1 MNHFAGLDV
10 SLKRTAICIVDR
22 DGNIVREGVTDTEP
36 EVLISWLRSAGF
48 AFQRIGL
55 EAGQC
60 SSWLHKGLSQS
71 GLPVICVETR
81 HAKSV
86 MQAQNVKTDRND
98 ARALAQMMRTGW
110 FKAVHIKTEDSQKLR
125 ALMGSRRCL
134 LDKQRDLN
142 NHIRAA
148 LRTFGFKVGL
158 IGQSRFEE
166 RVRELIVA
174 DGDLQALVVPLLEA
188 RRTLGEQARV
198 LTRLIGRLVRSDAIC
213 RRFMTVPGV
222 GPLTALAFKTTID
235 NPGRFRK
242 SRHVGVHL
250 GLTPG
255 KYASG
260 EVDYNGR
267 ITRCGDAFAREHLF
281 EAAHS
286 LMVNTRRWCSLKAWG
301 IRIAKRSSMK
311 NALVAVAR
319 KLSVILHRM
328 WCDGSDFRWEKS
340 TPETAAAV

>member
-1 MNHFAGLDV
+1 MEILMNHFAGLDV

-36 EVLISWLRSAGF
+36 EALISWLRSAGF

-148 LRTFGFKVGL
+148 LRTFRIQGRSHRTKPF
-158 IGQSRFEE
+158 
-166 RVRELIVA
+166 
-174 DGDLQALVVPLLEA
+174 
-188 RRTLGEQARV
+188 RRTCAR
-198 LTRLIGRLVRSDAIC
+198 
-213 RRFMTVPGV
+213 
-222 GPLTALAFKTTID
+222 
-235 NPGRFRK
+235 
-242 SRHVGVHL
+242 
-250 GLTPG
+250 
-255 KYASG
+255 
-260 EVDYNGR
+260 
-267 ITRCGDAFAREHLF
+267 
-281 EAAHS
+281 AH
-286 LMVNTRRWCSLKAWG
+286 RG
-301 IRIAKRSSMK
+301 
-311 NALVAVAR
+311 
-319 KLSVILHRM
+319 
-328 WCDGSDFRWEKS
+328 
-340 TPETAAAV
+340 